1 MLSPIIV
8 SALTAIVLPYLLYKL
23 FFAGPKV
30 DISHF
35 PIINPSS
42 KGSWFSK
49 SQNDRFAA
57 EATKLVKEGQK
68 KYGGKPFRI
77 STNQGEKIVIDT
89 SLVDAVKSDP
99 RFSFDEAVKKGLF
112 VHLPGFE
119 APRASTSSTFVRD
132 TVRIKLTQHLTKVTR
147 DLATEVSAVLEKRWG
162 NSTEWHDTDLGTDV
176 LKLVAVL
183 STRVFMGEELAHN
196 DEWLDIAIN
205 FTVDIF
211 GAGRDL
217 RRWPALLRPLA
228 NIFLKSNRSLRA
240 SGKRAHEIIQPIVDA
255 RRLARTK
262 PGFQKPID
270 SLEWFDETAKGAPY
284 DPTLLQLS
292 LTMAAIHTTAD
303 LAKTT
308 LLQYAQHPEVMDDL
322 RKELLE
328 VMPNGGWDKLTL
340 YKLQLLDSSIK
351 EAQRLKPIGAVS
363 LGRVV
368 MDDVTLPDGSVLPK
382 NSEILVSSHPMWDEK
397 VFPDPEKYDAHR
409 FVNIRQTPGNENRGQ
424 LTTTENHFLAFGRG
438 KHECP
443 GRFFAANE
451 VKIAMA
457 YALMNYDIRLMGDK
471 KPTTIV
477 NGFELIA
484 DPFASIQVRRRQA
497 EIDLDRLS

>member
-1 MLSPIIV
+1 
-8 SALTAIVLPYLLYKL
+8 
-23 FFAGPKV
+23 
-30 DISHF
+30 
-35 PIINPSS
+35 
-42 KGSWFSK
+42 
-49 SQNDRFAA
+49 
-57 EATKLVKEGQK
+57 
-68 KYGGKPFRI
+68 
-77 STNQGEKIVIDT
+77 
-89 SLVDAVKSDP
+89 
-99 RFSFDEAVKKGLF
+99 
-112 VHLPGFE
+112 
-119 APRASTSSTFVRD
+119 
-132 TVRIKLTQHLTKVTR
+132 
-147 DLATEVSAVLEKRWG
+147 
-162 NSTEWHDTDLGTDV
+162 V

-205 FTVDIF
+205 YTLDLF
-211 GAGRDL
+211 GASREL
-217 RRWPALLRPLA
+217 RRWPAPLRPLA
-228 NIFLKSNRSLRA
+228 NIFLKSNRDLRA
-240 SGKRAHEIIQPIVDA
+240 SGKRAREIIQPIVDA
-255 RRLARTK
+255 RRLARSQ

-270 SLEWFDETAKGAPY
+270 SLEWFDETAKGAEY

-292 LTMAAIHTTAD
+292 LTLAAIHTTAD
-303 LAKTT
+303 LTKTT
-308 LLQYAQHPEVMDDL
+308 LLQYAQHPEIMDDL
-322 RKELLE
+322 RKELLD
-328 VMPNGGWDKLTL
+328 VMPTGGWDKVTL

-368 MDDVTLPDGSVLPK
+368 MEDITLPDGTYLPK

-397 VFPDPEKYDAHR
+397 IFPEPEKYDAHR
-409 FVNIRQTPGNENRGQ
+409 FVNIRKAPGNENKGQ

-457 YALMNYDIRLMGDK
+457 YALINYDIRLMGDE
-471 KPTTIV
+471 KPATIV

-484 DPFASIQVRRRQA
+484 PANSIQVRRRKA